1 MKTSYS
7 SSKIGRWT
15 YPSPMKVRGMSQG
28 SFIAII
34 PEIPKAPGSS
44 DHRLQPSQGGGSGG
58 IWGADPPETFRDRT
72 VGKPPIELLTLEMV
86 YYVYS
91 WLYHMTRIC
100 GGPQGHSTQ
109 TPRSMS
115 GHMVGAEA
123 QAIPPAA
130 RNAYFRAQNPCREN
144 RIEQVIWV
152 CKIGDVRAISS
163 DERPVDLGYTL

>member
-1 MKTSYS
+1 MSRTEVS
-7 SSKIGRWT
+7 SPFPRF
-15 YPSPMKVRGMSQG
+15 Q
-28 SFIAII
+28 
-34 PEIPKAPGSS
+34 
-44 DHRLQPSQGGGSGG
+44 RLQDHPIIGCSLPRVWGDLGGSGG
-58 IWGADPPETFRDRT
+58 LTRQ
-72 VGKPPIELLTLEMV
+72 KPSEIGLLENHPRKLLTLEMV

-130 RNAYFRAQNPCREN
+130 RNAYFRAQTPCREN

-152 CKIGDVRAISS
+152 CKIGDVRAVSS